1 MGHVRGSRPLLGSG
15 IEYDRV
21 RTAGNMARVGLRTAR
36 GKQSPISQ
44 KAIAA
49 AKEIEDPSVVTLDR
63 DRVEIVLVA
72 SG

>member
-1 MGHVRGSRPLLGSG
+1 MGHASGSRPLLGSG

-21 RTAGNMARVGLRTAR
+21 GAAGNMARVGLRTAR
-36 GKQSPISQ
+36 GKQPPISQ

-49 AKEIEDPSVVTLDR
+49 AKEIEDPAVVALDR
-63 DRVEIVLVA
+63 DRMEIVLVA